1 MANIAPDNF
10 YEYVNELRKQYE
22 AIPQGEVPS
31 RERQTKY
38 INQPGNVGTVWYN
51 PGDPLNQ
58 YGFTPSEID
67 FSNAQLTGT
76 EAQKDA
82 FGNVIGEA
90 ALYKTDGG
98 TLVYDP
104 KWDSLNAFRPDA
116 PTSYDP
122 SLIQYNFAGTP
133 YIEPTKTA
141 TTYKYNGVDVPIT
154 QNDVFA
160 IDPLTGK
167 AYTTPGDYAWTT
179 KVAPSSGGFA
189 DWATSNGWMV
199 PLAMTG
205 AAAASG
211 AFGAGAAAAEG
222 AGTAGS
228 MDAYMASA
236 GLNPGTFSGAGFTM
250 PGAGY
255 ASMGD
260 YMSQAGLDAG
270 TNFNPSYASMNDYMA
285 QAGLDAGKFQGA
297 NFQMPG
303 MSIKDA
309 LTNANRIKNIGS
321 ALSGMSGGG
330 PKGGLDLSKLA
341 SLLGGKGQESND
353 FLGQIKMNE
362 RPFLFDVPGQTTA
375 TEGMYDVSGSNKAIA
390 NALRKK

>member
-1 MANIAPDNF
+1 MANTTPDNF

-31 RERQTKY
+31 SERQTKF
-38 INQPGNVGTVWYN
+38 INEPGSVGTVWYN

-58 YGFTPSEID
+58 YGFTPSEVD
-67 FSNAQLTGT
+67 FSNAKLAGT

-82 FGNVIGEA
+82 FGNVVGEA

-104 KWDSLNAFRPDA
+104 KTGSLNAFRPDA

-122 SLIQYNFAGTP
+122 SQIQYNFAGTP

-141 TTYKYNGVDVPIT
+141 STYKYNGIDVPIT

-179 KVAPSSGGFA
+179 KTAPSSGGFA

-199 PLAMTG
+199 PLAIAG
-205 AAAASG
+205 AGVASG
-211 AFGAGAAAAEG
+211 ALGAGAG
-222 AGTAGS
+222 AGAGG

-236 GLNPGTFSGAGFTM
+236 GLNPGTFSGAGFAM
-250 PGAGY
+250 PSAGY

-260 YMSQAGLDAG
+260 YMAQAGLEPG
-270 TNFNPSYASMNDYMA
+270 TGFNPSYASMNDYIA

-303 MSIKDA
+303 MSLKDA

-330 PKGGLDLSKLA
+330 SKGGLDLSKLA
-341 SLLGGKGQESND
+341 SLLSGKSQESND
-353 FLGQIKMNE
+353 YLGQIKMNQT
-362 RPFLFDVPGQTTA
+362 PFFGTNQGTLSGENV
-375 TEGMYDVSGSNKAIA
+375 YDVSGTNLA